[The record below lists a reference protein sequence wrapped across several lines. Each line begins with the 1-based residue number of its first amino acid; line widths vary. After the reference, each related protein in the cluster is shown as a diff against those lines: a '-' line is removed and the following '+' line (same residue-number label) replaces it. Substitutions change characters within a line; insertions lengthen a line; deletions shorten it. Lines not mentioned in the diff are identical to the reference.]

1 MTWDKSDKA
10 RFREYLQK
18 SGSKIFSYLNSR
30 IPKTNGKTIEQVA
43 LQARFKEG
51 YESALHDLRDLI
63 QEDDESSDASSGNF
77 TTM

>member
-1 MTWDKSDKA
+1 MNWDKSDKA

-18 SGSKIFSYLNSR
+18 SGGKIFSYLGSR

-51 YESALHDLRDLI
+51 YETALRDLRDLI
-63 QEDDESSDASSGNF
+63 IEEDEDNDASSGNF
-77 TTM
+77 ISM